1 MTKSNWKRICE
12 ARRRKFGN
20 MPRLRH
26 SIAGEPFDLKR
37 SELAQWLAY
46 NDDAF
51 RILFDALGKSGAMPL
66 QDEALAIAQELLA
79 LGPPEYRACVH
90 AWARVRAIIGRP
102 DVRVHDLRH
111 SRASALA
118 RNGASL
124 PQIGKL
130 LGHASHATTNRYMHL
145 VDRDLRDLVERT
157 S

>member
-1 MTKSNWKRICE
+1 MRLALLTGARIGEVVTLSPDQIDASRRVWIKPHTLTKQKRV
-12 ARRRKFGN
+12 
-20 MPRLRH
+20 
-26 SIAGEPFDLKR
+26 SIV
-37 SELAQWLAY
+37 
-46 NDDAF
+46 
-51 RILFDALGKSGAMPL
+51 PL
-66 QDEALAIAQELLA
+66 QPEALAIAEALLSI
-79 LGPPEYRACVH
+79 GPPPYRSCVRV
-90 AWARVRAIIGRP
+90 WECVRAVIGRP